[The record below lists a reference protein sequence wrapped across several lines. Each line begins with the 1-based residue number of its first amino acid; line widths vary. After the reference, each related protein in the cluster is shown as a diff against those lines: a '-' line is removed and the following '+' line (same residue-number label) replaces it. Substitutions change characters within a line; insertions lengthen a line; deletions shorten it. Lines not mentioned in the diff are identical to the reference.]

1 MSIKIKTVIW
11 AQTTLILILCLSM
24 LFIGGDLKQ
33 ARKMTLDQSNY
44 CIKYTS
50 DIIASSRL
58 DLIREQDAHNRN
70 IDRANTVISDIVE
83 RYNVLIG
90 RYNKST
96 GGYNYD
102 PLNQYSYKIMRTV
115 P

>member
-1 MSIKIKTVIW
+1 MRFKLKGIIWGQSALIVI
-11 AQTTLILILCLSM
+11 LLLSL
-24 LFIGGDLKQ
+24 LFVGGDLKQ

-58 DLIREQDAHNRN
+58 DLIREQDAHSRTVDKANSV
-70 IDRANTVISDIVE
+70 IDDIVN
-83 RYNVLIG
+83 RYNSLVA
-90 RYNKST
+90 RYNKSN
-96 GGYNYD
+96 GGTNYD
-102 PLNQYSYKIMRTV
+102 PLNTYSYRIR

>member
-1 MSIKIKTVIW
+1 MRFKLKGIIW
-11 AQTTLILILCLSM
+11 GQSALILILILSL
-24 LFIGGDLKQ
+24 LFVGGDLKQ

-58 DLIREQDAHNRN
+58 DLIREQDAHSRTVDKANSV
-70 IDRANTVISDIVE
+70 IDDIVN
-83 RYNVLIG
+83 RYNSLVA
-90 RYNKST
+90 RYNKSN
-96 GGYNYD
+96 GGTNYD
-102 PLNQYSYKIMRTV
+102 PLNTYSYRIR

>member
-1 MSIKIKTVIW
+1 MQF
-11 AQTTLILILCLSM
+11 ALIVILCLSL

-58 DLIREQDAHNRN
+58 DLIREQDAHSRTVDKANSV
-70 IDRANTVISDIVE
+70 IDDIVN
-83 RYNVLIG
+83 RYNSLVA

-96 GGYNYD
+96 GGTNYD
-102 PLNQYSYKIMRTV
+102 PLNTYSYRIR

>member
-1 MSIKIKTVIW
+1 MRFKLKGIIWVQSFLIVI
-11 AQTTLILILCLSM
+11 LSTAL
-24 LFIGGDLKQ
+24 LFLGGDLKQ
-33 ARKMTLDQSNY
+33 SRKMILDQSNY

-58 DLIREQDAHNRN
+58 DLIREQDAHIRTVDKANSV
-70 IDRANTVISDIVE
+70 IDDIVN
-83 RYNVLIG
+83 RYNSLVA

-96 GGYNYD
+96 GGTNYD
-102 PLNQYSYKIMRTV
+102 PLNQYSYKIR

>member
-1 MSIKIKTVIW
+1 MRFKLKGIIWIQSALIVI
-11 AQTTLILILCLSM
+11 LFLSL
-24 LFIGGDLKQ
+24 LFVGGDLKQ

-58 DLIREQDAHNRN
+58 DLIREQDAHVRTVDKANSV
-70 IDRANTVISDIVE
+70 IDDIVN
-83 RYNVLIG
+83 RYNSLVA

-96 GGYNYD
+96 GGTNYD
-102 PLNQYSYKIMRTV
+102 PLNTYSYRIR

>member
-11 AQTTLILILCLSM
+11 VQTTLILILGLSM

-33 ARKMTLDQSNY
+33 TRKMTLDQSNF

>member
-1 MSIKIKTVIW
+1 MSIKMK
-11 AQTTLILILCLSM
+11 TLIWVQAFLIVILSTAL
-24 LFIGGDLKQ
+24 LFLGGDLKQ
-33 ARKMTLDQSNY
+33 SRKMTLDQSNY
-44 CIKYTS
+44 CIRYTS

-58 DLIREQDAHNRN
+58 DLIREQDAHGRD
-70 IDRANTVISDIVE
+70 IDKANTVITDIVD
-83 RYNVLIG
+83 RYNTLVA

>member
-1 MSIKIKTVIW
+1 MRFKLKGIIWVQSFLIVI
-11 AQTTLILILCLSM
+11 LSTAL
-24 LFIGGDLKQ
+24 LFLGGDLKQ
-33 ARKMTLDQSNY
+33 SRKMILDQSNY

-58 DLIREQDAHNRN
+58 YLIREQDAHSRTVDKANSV
-70 IDRANTVISDIVE
+70 IDDIVN
-83 RYNVLIG
+83 RYNLLVA

-96 GGYNYD
+96 GGTNYD
-102 PLNQYSYKIMRTV
+102 PLNTYSYRIR